1 MENIPSFLGASLL
14 LFIAGSA
21 IVALLM
27 GGIVV
32 SFISLNKYLK
42 SIHR

>member
-1 MENIPSFLGASLL
+1 MESIPSFLGASVLIFL
-14 LFIAGSA
+14 AGST

-32 SFISLNKYLK
+32 SFISLNNYLK